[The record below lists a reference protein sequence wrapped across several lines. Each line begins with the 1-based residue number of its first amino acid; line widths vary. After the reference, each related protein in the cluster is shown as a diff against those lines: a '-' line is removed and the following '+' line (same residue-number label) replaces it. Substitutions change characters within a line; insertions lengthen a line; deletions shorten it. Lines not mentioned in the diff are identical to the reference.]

1 MKAGKLMELELLEPF
16 WEGIE
21 KLTTSRTANTKK
33 VAINLY
39 KEYFLWL
46 GMDALKLKLTN
57 LKENL

>member
-1 MKAGKLMELELLEPF
+1 MELELLEPF